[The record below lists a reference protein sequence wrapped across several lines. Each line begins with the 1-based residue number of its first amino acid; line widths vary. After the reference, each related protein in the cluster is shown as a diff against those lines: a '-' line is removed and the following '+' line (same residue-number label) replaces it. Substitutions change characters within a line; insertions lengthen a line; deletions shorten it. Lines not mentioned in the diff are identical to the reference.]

1 MSEPKESH
9 WKGQSRVLKVCHWCT
24 KKQNPEAKP
33 FQACSRCKE
42 VLLVYFQNRSLSDL
56 TPSIFQVIYCVWGLS
71 YYPCLPRL
79 LIACPCQSKE
89 CQVASWPLHKVIKS
103 LWPIY
108 PSRPVS
114 EDSCHSYRERVN
126 LVQSQKRVL
135 PRTPPWPRRLEISR
149 NGKLLYSAHELTA

>member
-1 MSEPKESH
+1 MSEPKESR
-9 WKGQSRVLKVCHWCT
+9 WKGQSRVLKVCHWCA
-24 KKQNPEAKP
+24 KKQNPVAKP

-42 VLLVYFQNRSLSDL
+42 VRPYFRNRPLSDL

-71 YYPCLPRL
+71 YYLCLPQL
-79 LIACPCQSKE
+79 LIACACQSKE
-89 CQVASWPLHKVIKS
+89 CQVASWPLHKVIN
-103 LWPIY
+103 PFT

-114 EDSCHSYRERVN
+114 EDSCHCYRERVN
-126 LVQSQKRVL
+126 LMYSQKRAL